1 MRYSY
6 IRTPMNALLGYNQLM
21 KKELTDPKLLHY
33 QRAVEQS
40 GNLLLAIINNVLDM
54 ARIES
59 GRVELDESYAR
70 IDQTVDEI
78 KSVFEPQADKKGLN
92 LIFETQVEHQHVLC
106 DITKTKQIL
115 VNLISN
121 AVKYT
126 STGGTVTVTVQE
138 IPCEQ
143 ENSVKIQIEVRDT
156 GIGMSKEFLPI
167 LFDSFSRERNT
178 TVGKVAGTGL
188 EMAIVKKYVDLMGGS
203 IDVKSELGKGTVFT
217 LILIQKKADENYY
230 GQKASKTDAADM
242 ESSLR
247 GKHILLA
254 EDNELNAEIAIAIL
268 EETGLIID
276 RVEDGIQCV
285 DRIEQMPAGTYDMI
299 LMDIQMPNMDGYE
312 ATKCIRHLQDIKK
325 AEIPI
330 IAMTANAFQE
340 DAEKCIAVG
349 MNAHLAK
356 PLDIEKVEQT
366 ICKQVRDAKMKNR
379 I

>member
-78 KSVFEPQADKKGLN
+78 KSVFEPQADQKGLN
-92 LIFETQVEHQHVLC
+92 LIFETQVEHQYVLC

-143 ENSVKIQIEVRDT
+143 ENSDC
-156 GIGMSKEFLPI
+156 I
-167 LFDSFSRERNT
+167 LFN
-178 TVGKVAGTGL
+178 
-188 EMAIVKKYVDLMGGS
+188 
-203 IDVKSELGKGTVFT
+203 IDTLFT
-217 LILIQKKADENYY
+217 SMLPPIRSTYFF
-230 GQKASKTDAADM
+230 T
-242 ESSLR
+242 
-247 GKHILLA
+247 
-254 EDNELNAEIAIAIL
+254 IAISRPVPATLPTVVFLSL
-268 EETGLIID
+268 EKESN
-276 RVEDGIQCV
+276 RVG
-285 DRIEQMPAGTYDMI
+285 RNS
-299 LMDIQMPNMDGYE
+299 L
-312 ATKCIRHLQDIKK
+312 L
-325 AEIPI
+325 IPI
-330 IAMTANAFQE
+330 PVSRTSI
-340 DAEKCIAVG
+340 
-349 MNAHLAK
+349 
-356 PLDIEKVEQT
+356 
-366 ICKQVRDAKMKNR
+366 
-379 I
+379 

>member
-78 KSVFEPQADKKGLN
+78 KSVFEPQADQKGLN
-92 LIFETQVEHQHVLC
+92 LIFETQVEHQYVLC

-156 GIGMSKEFLPI
+156 GIGMSKEFLPT

-188 EMAIVKKYVDLMGGS
+188 EMAIVKKYVDLLGGT
-203 IDVKSELGKGTVFT
+203 IDVESELGKGSTFTVT
-217 LILIQKKADENYY
+217 LKHKIADESFYENRKIENPETGTEILEGRNILI
-230 GQKASKTDAADM
+230 
-242 ESSLR
+242 
-247 GKHILLA
+247 A
-254 EDNELNAEIAIAIL
+254 EDNDLNAEIAEAIL
-268 EETGLIID
+268 KRAGLKTE
-276 RVEDGIQCV
+276 RVVNGLQCV
-285 DRIEQMPAGTYDMI
+285 NMITKMPADTYDMI
-299 LMDIQMPNMDGYE
+299 LMDIQMTEMDGYE
-312 ATKCIRHLQDIKK
+312 AARAIRQLPDREK
-325 AEIPI
+325 ACIPI
-330 IAMTANAFQE
+330 IAMTANAFEE
-340 DAEKCIAVG
+340 DKKDAMAAG
-349 MNAHLAK
+349 MNGHMAK
-356 PLDIEKVEQT
+356 PIQVEQLLSMLAEMM
-366 ICKQVRDAKMKNR
+366 CKK
-379 I
+379 

>member
-78 KSVFEPQADKKGLN
+78 KSVFEPQADQKGLN
-92 LIFETQVEHQHVLC
+92 LIFETQVEHQHVLR

-126 STGGTVTVTVQE
+126 PAGGTVTVAVQE

-143 ENSVKIQIEVRDT
+143 ENSVKI
-156 GIGMSKEFLPI
+156 
-167 LFDSFSRERNT
+167 
-178 TVGKVAGTGL
+178 
-188 EMAIVKKYVDLMGGS
+188 
-203 IDVKSELGKGTVFT
+203 
-217 LILIQKKADENYY
+217 
-230 GQKASKTDAADM
+230 
-242 ESSLR
+242 
-247 GKHILLA
+247 
-254 EDNELNAEIAIAIL
+254 
-268 EETGLIID
+268 
-276 RVEDGIQCV
+276 
-285 DRIEQMPAGTYDMI
+285 
-299 LMDIQMPNMDGYE
+299 
-312 ATKCIRHLQDIKK
+312 
-325 AEIPI
+325 
-330 IAMTANAFQE
+330 
-340 DAEKCIAVG
+340 
-349 MNAHLAK
+349 
-356 PLDIEKVEQT
+356 
-366 ICKQVRDAKMKNR
+366 
-379 I
+379 